1 MLNPGPVRQKSPAQ
15 RALMRAGLLATVVGA
30 AFGASATTAT
40 AAEADSG
47 GAAAADAVAQGLAA
61 PVAETVRGTGTSLGS
76 SLGVLKDMQINPMA
90 NTGSDPLNNA
100 VGTQVADFRE
110 VSTAAVTGPLARGA
124 SLSEL
129 PVVGPVTNLL
139 PG

>member
-1 MLNPGPVRQKSPAQ
+1 MLNSGPARHTTPAQ

-30 AFGASATTAT
+30 AFGASATSAT
-40 AAEADSG
+40 AAGTES
-47 GAAAADAVAQGLAA
+47 GAATADAVAQGLMA
-61 PVAETVRGTGTSLGS
+61 PAAETVRGTGSGLGS
-76 SLGVLKDMQINPMA
+76 SLGVLKELQINPMA
-90 NTGSDPLNNA
+90 NTGSDPLDNS
-100 VGTQVADFRE
+100 VGTQIADFRE

-129 PVVGPVTNLL
+129 PVVGPVTGLL